1 MKSIAYFFIG
11 LLAQSG
17 TLLAQT
23 QTDVPGETLLLRQP
37 SLSKTHVAF
46 SYGGDLW
53 VANRDGSS
61 PRRLTVGPGAE
72 SGPQFSPD
80 GQTIAFTAT
89 YDGNTDVYL
98 VGLNGGMPKRLTFH
112 PSPETVKGWSA
123 DGQRVL
129 FLSNSLS
136 APSRSTRA
144 FTVSVKGELP
154 QPLPIPTVGTWAKL
168 SPDGKE
174 LAYSVTSDAFNT
186 WKHYRGG
193 MTTPIRLLNLQTLD
207 ADDIPHVNASD
218 VQPVYVG
225 NTIYFLSDRQRT
237 MNVFAYDRTSKQVRQ
252 VTNHADFDVKSLAT
266 DGQTLV
272 YEQAGRLHLLD
283 PAASSAVGKGKPVP
297 ISLGGNI
304 DVLALR
310 PTWKPVGSMV
320 RAFHLSPTGARAVV
334 EARGDI
340 YTLPAKK
347 GDWRNLTLTDGV
359 HERNP
364 IWSPDGARIA
374 YVSDASGEYMLALRD
389 AKGEKP
395 AEMVSLGDPS
405 FYLLD
410 KWSPDGKKLLYH
422 DKKLNLWYMDLT
434 TGRKPVKITTDTF
447 GPNSTIVADWS
458 PDSKWVAFSRKMDNY
473 LNQIHLY
480 ELASGKT
487 TPVTDGA
494 SHTDALAFSRDGK
507 YLIFTA
513 STNVGPSFAWLDMA
527 GLDRRGLVTQNL
539 YAVVLNAKDASPFA
553 PESDDEKE
561 AAVPALP
568 ATDSTRATSTKKA
581 APVITKSAA
590 TTLVIPNVPRTV
602 IDLENIGQRIV
613 ALPVPAG
620 SIDKLKSADGGRLF
634 YIGYTPATAKPTL
647 YRFDF
652 KERKTEALLA
662 EVSEYEV
669 SADGKKLLFMTG
681 SDKLNI
687 ADASGKPAVAEGKVD
702 VSTLQAMI
710 DPRHE
715 WAQMLAEFW
724 RIERDYFYVPNY
736 HGIDWNAIK
745 TKYAPF
751 LPHVAHRADL
761 NYLIGEMMGEMVVGH
776 NYVSGGDIPDSKP
789 VPVGMLGADYE
800 LAGGLYRFRKVF
812 NGENWNPTLRAPL
825 TEPGVNV
832 KAGEYLLAING
843 KPLTASDNVYQ
854 QLENT
859 VDRQITLTVGPNASM
874 TGSRKVTV
882 VPIAAETNLRLMDW
896 VEGNR
901 RKVHAATGGKV
912 AYVYLPN
919 TGQQGYDNFNR
930 YYFSQVDKQAVI
942 VDERFNGG
950 GLVADYI
957 VDMLDRP
964 LLSYW
969 APRDGKPF
977 TSPAASIYGPK
988 VMIVN
993 EYAGSGGDALPAF
1006 FRRRNLGTIVG
1017 KRTWGGLVGISG
1029 YPPLIDGGSVTS
1041 PSFGIYNPEGKWE
1054 IENEGV
1060 APDIEVDMT
1069 PKLSQNGADPQLEKA
1084 IDVVQEQLKKSPVL
1098 LRPMPKGDQRAVGE

>member
-1 MKSIAYFFIG
+1 MKSILSFTASF
-11 LLAQSG
+11 LACAG
-17 TLLAQT
+17 TLLAQA
-23 QTDVPGETLLLRQP
+23 QTDATGETLLLRQP
-37 SLSKTHVAF
+37 ALSKTHVAF

-98 VGLNGGMPKRLTFH
+98 VGINGGMPKRLTFH
-112 PSPETVKGWSA
+112 PSPETAKGWSA

-129 FLSNSLS
+129 FLSNSMS
-136 APSRSTRA
+136 APARSPKA

-154 QPLPIPTVGTWAKL
+154 QQLPIPTVGSWAKL
-168 SPDGKE
+168 SPDGNQ

-186 WKHYRGG
+186 WKRYRGG

-207 ADDIPHVNASD
+207 AEDIPHVNASD
-218 VQPVYVG
+218 VQPVYAG
-225 NTIYFLSDRQRT
+225 NTIYFLSDRART
-237 MNVFAYDRTSKQVRQ
+237 MNVFAFDRGSKQVRQ
-252 VTNHADFDVKSLAT
+252 VTNHTDFDVKSLAT

-283 PAASSAVGKGKPVP
+283 PAASSAVAKGQP
-297 ISLGGNI
+297 IRLSLASSM

-310 PTWKPVGSMV
+310 PTWKPVGTMM
-320 RAFHLSPTGARAVV
+320 RAMHLSPTGARAVV

-374 YVSDASGEYMLALRD
+374 YVSDASGEYMLMLRD
-389 AKGEKP
+389 ARGEKP
-395 AEMVSLGDPS
+395 AQALSLGEPS
-405 FYLLD
+405 FYRLD
-410 KWSPDGKKLLYH
+410 KWSPDGKKILYH
-422 DKKLNLWYMDLT
+422 DKKLNLWYLDLSA
-434 TGRKPVKITTDTF
+434 GRKPVKITTDTF
-447 GPNSTIVADWS
+447 GPNTTIEADWS
-458 PDSKWVAFSRKMDNY
+458 PDSKWVGFSRKMDNY

-539 YAVVLNAKDASPFA
+539 YAVVLNAKDSSPFA
-553 PESDDEKE
+553 PESDDEKD
-561 AAVPALP
+561 VPALP
-568 ATDSTRATSTKKA
+568 ATDSTKATPSKKA
-581 APVITKSAA
+581 AAA
-590 TTLVIPNVPRTV
+590 TKPGTVTTVIASVPKTV

-613 ALPVPAG
+613 ALPIPAG

-634 YIGYTPATAKPTL
+634 YIGYPPATAKPTL

-652 KERKTEALLA
+652 KERKTEALLPD
-662 EVSEYEV
+662 VSEYVV

-687 ADASGKPAVAEGKVD
+687 ADVGGKPAVAEGKVD
-702 VSTLQAMI
+702 VTPLQALI

-736 HGIDWNAIK
+736 HGVDWNAIK

-751 LPHVAHRADL
+751 LPHVAHRSDL

-789 VPVGMLGADYE
+789 IPVGMLGADYE
-800 LAGGLYRFRKVF
+800 LVGGLYRFKKVF

-825 TEPGVNV
+825 TEPGVSV

-843 KPLTASDNVYQ
+843 RPLTATDNVYQ

-874 TGSRKVTV
+874 AGSRKVTV

-901 RKVHAATGGKV
+901 RKVSAATGGKV

-969 APRDGKPF
+969 APREGKPF

-988 VMIVN
+988 VMLVN

-1041 PSFGIYNPEGKWE
+1041 PSFGIYSPEGKWE

-1084 IDVVQEQLKKSPVL
+1084 IEVIQAQLKKTPVE
-1098 LRPMPKGDQRAVGE
+1098 LRTMPKGDQRAVGE